1 MNLNEPNKAKE
12 VFEKNQNTTEAFAI
26 KIDKQLELHGDIR
39 IDPYYWL
46 NDRENP
52 KVIEYLK
59 QENEYL
65 ENVLA
70 PVKPLRDT
78 LYDEMLSR
86 IQQEDQTVPYPMG
99 TYLYYIR
106 HEHGKEYSIYCRKK
120 RNIQDAE
127 EEIILDVNKLAE
139 GQKFCHVIP
148 PKLSPDENKM
158 VFGLDTTGRNL
169 HKAFVKDLR
178 SGEMIE
184 TIHRIMA
191 GDFVWTPDNHS
202 FYYNTKD
209 AETLRADQIWLHTL
223 GSAVDQDPL
232 IYHEPDETTYVSISS
247 SKDRSYLFIHCGY
260 TENVECHFLRMDGTD
275 SLLQCMKP
283 RVNGFYYSVDY
294 FDHHFYILHN
304 DQAVNFKISKA
315 NVLEF
320 SFDQWTDIITHS
332 EEVLIQDMEF
342 FDKYLVIHERSN
354 GLNQIRIHPWSGA
367 QVPHFIRF
375 PDASYDCWLG
385 ANKELDT
392 DVLRLHYTSLT
403 TPSSTFDY
411 HIPERKLELLKE
423 HAVLGNFDKEN
434 YQSEY
439 FKAPGRDGTLIPIS
453 LVYRKGFEKN
463 GKAPLLL
470 NAYGSYGISYDPV
483 FSSNALSLLD
493 RGFVLAIAHIRGGK
507 ENGWHWYEK
516 GKMFHKMNTFYDYI
530 DCAEFLIREH
540 YTTNERLFARGG
552 SAGGLLMGV
561 LLNLRPDLFK
571 GILAH
576 VPFVDVLTTMS
587 DPNIPLTTGEYN
599 EWGNPEIKEQYDY
612 MKSYSPY
619 DQVEEKE
626 FTNVLITTGFSDSQ
640 VQYWEPAKWVAK
652 LRTHRT
658 DKHHLLLFHTNL
670 DAGHGGA
677 SGRFERLKEVALD
690 YAFMILLAE
699 KQQ

>member
-1 MNLNEPNKAKE
+1 MDQLDQNIFKE
-12 VFEKNQNTTEAFAI
+12 VKERNITVSEPIAKKLEKE
-26 KIDKQLELHGDIR
+26 LLLHGDVR
-39 IDPYYWL
+39 VDPYYWL
-46 NDRENP
+46 NERENP
-52 KVIEYLK
+52 EVVEYLK
-59 QENEYL
+59 KENEYL
-65 ENVLA
+65 ENILA
-70 PVKPLRDT
+70 PIKPLREK
-78 LYDEMLSR
+78 LYEEMLSR

-99 TYLYYIR
+99 TYLYYVR
-106 HEHGKEYSIYCRKK
+106 HEQGKEYPIYCRKN
-120 RNIQDAE
+120 RIHTNAI

-148 PKLSPDENKM
+148 PKLSPDERKM
-158 VFGLDTTGRNL
+158 VYGLDTTGRNL
-169 HKAFVKDLR
+169 HTAFVKDLKN
-178 SGEMIE
+178 GEILE
-184 TIHRIMA
+184 SINRIMA
-191 GDFVWTPDNHS
+191 GDFVWSPDNLS

-209 AETLRADQIWLHTL
+209 KETLRSDQVWLHKL
-223 GSAVDQDPL
+223 GQSFEHDPL
-232 IYHEPDETTYVSISS
+232 IYHETDETSYASLSS
-247 SKDRSYLFIHCGY
+247 SKDRSHLFIHCGY
-260 TENVECHFLRMDGTD
+260 TENVECHFLKMDEETK
-275 SLLQCMKP
+275 LLQCVKP
-283 RVNGFYYSVDY
+283 RVSGFYYSVDY
-294 FDHHFYILHN
+294 FDNHFYILHN

-315 NVLEF
+315 NVSAFTFDRWVEF
-320 SFDQWTDIITHS
+320 IPHS
-332 EEVLIQDMEF
+332 DDVLLQDMEF
-342 FDKYLVIHERSN
+342 FNDYLVIHERSN
-354 GLNQIRIHPWSGA
+354 GMNQIRIHPWSDS
-367 QVPHFIRF
+367 QEPHFIRF

-385 ANKELDT
+385 ANKELET
-392 DVLRLHYTSLT
+392 DILRLHYTSLT

-411 HIPERKLELLKE
+411 DMRRQTLTLLKE
-423 HAVLGNFDKEN
+423 HIVLGNFDKEN

-439 FKAPGRDGTLIPIS
+439 LQAPGRDGTLIPIS
-453 LVYRKGFEKN
+453 IVYRKGFQKN
-463 GKAPLLL
+463 GNAPLLL

-507 ENGWHWYEK
+507 EKGWHWYEK

-530 DCAEFLIREH
+530 DCAEFLIRKL

-561 LLNLRPDLFK
+561 VLNLRPDLFK

-599 EWGNPEIKEQYDY
+599 EWGNPEIIEQYNY

-640 VQYWEPAKWVAK
+640 VQYWEPAKWTAK

-658 DKHHLLLFHTNL
+658 DKDHLLLFYTNL

-690 YAFMILLAE
+690 YAFVLLLSG
-699 KQQ
+699 K